1 MARHLGKLRRRTIPV
16 GLRRGGK
23 QRRTS
28 RRLISTQAPKQRRV
42 RIPVGFGATGWW
54 ETQEHC
60 CGKRAKGK
68 VSCIGR
74 VALREGGG
82 RDVRRD
88 KPGQGALGLSVA
100 PNGGSFSTVRSM
112 CLKVLGEGVW
122 LANLLAQPRSETVHR
137 LSLLFQQGWHRQFHQ
152 GGVRLGASKEGDD
165 ASMRRHR
172 RVHQQNNNPHDRR
185 SREMPGVTGGEAACW
200 GSISPVILMFDAVPQ
215 AGPGDDASEAC
226 VGAKKSTSYTSYN
239 YVFLLVWALV
249 QIAAEFAYWAG
260 HGAGEKERALNRY

>member
-1 MARHLGKLRRRTIPV
+1 MVAAARSPGGERVTLTWARHLDKLRRRTIPV

-28 RRLISTQAPKQRRV
+28 RRLISTQAPKQQRV

-68 VSCIGR
+68 VSCIER

-112 CLKVLGEGVW
+112 CLKVWGV
-122 LANLLAQPRSETVHR
+122 RGGTDS
-137 LSLLFQQGWHRQFHQ
+137 FIK
-152 GGVRLGASKEGDD
+152 GVRLGASKEGDD

-172 RVHQQNNNPHDRR
+172 RAHQQNNNPHDRR

-200 GSISPVILMFDAVPQ
+200 GSISPVALMFDAVPQ

-226 VGAKKSTSYTSYN
+226 VGVKKSTYTSYIM
-239 YVFLLVWALV
+239 YV
-249 QIAAEFAYWAG
+249 
-260 HGAGEKERALNRY
+260 